1 MLDLI
6 ETRSEGPEN
15 IKRIKFVKRSTNS
28 LRQII
33 DDILDITRLR
43 NGRIELKLSTSP
55 ELANVI
61 VNGDEFRI
69 EQVSNNL
76 VSNAIKFTEN
86 GTHLALGPLLF
97 FSSNWHSPNR
107 EMSSAR
113 NRASRWTTRCNRS
126 LPERYRKKY

>member
-6 ETRSEGPEN
+6 ETRSESPEN

-76 VSNAIKFTEN
+76 VSNAIKFAEN
-86 GTHLALGPLLF
+86 GTVDLRLSVDSRGDDWIRLG
-97 FSSNWHSPNR
+97 FSVSDTGVGIKNA
-107 EMSSAR
+107 SAHMWDQR
-113 NRASRWTTRCNRS
+113 PC
-126 LPERYRKKY
+126 P